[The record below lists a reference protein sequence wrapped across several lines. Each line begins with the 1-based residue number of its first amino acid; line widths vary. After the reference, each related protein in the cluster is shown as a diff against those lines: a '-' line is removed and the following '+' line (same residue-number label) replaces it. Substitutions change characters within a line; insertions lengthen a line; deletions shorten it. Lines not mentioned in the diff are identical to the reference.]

1 MNLQVDV
8 ERLSLAH
15 KAVRAELLAERG
27 ADGHWS
33 GQLGSS
39 PFATA
44 AAVSALVVAH
54 RRSSQHALREAIKGE
69 GHTVEHVVQNDL
81 SELLL
86 ESVHWLAKHQNSDGG
101 WSDCDGARSNIAATM
116 MVQAA
121 FRLTGIPAKYSDLM
135 VRADDY
141 IEAVGGLAELR
152 RYCNGDK
159 PLFTA
164 IMANCALADMF
175 SWRQVPTLQLE
186 LACLPTRWR
195 RNIQVI
201 VPRYARPVVLAV
213 GRAKFHHDP
222 PKNPISRFWRRSIWR
237 KSLVMLEQLQ
247 AADDSFLSSVPLTSF
262 IVMSLASVG
271 CQDHAIVER
280 GIEFL
285 LSSVRADSSWSNT
298 PNRAVSNTAFALNCL
313 AKKGTGTFYS
323 GQLHDSHDHFDS
335 HPDLAA
341 NSKTWDDTSR
351 ATETV
356 TDVHVPMDLNR
367 SAFTESC
374 INWLLAQQHA
384 ESNVVTEV
392 SSGGWASS
400 DAAGAL
406 PNASATAS
414 VLCALIEG
422 HSHADAAQRERI
434 ERAAGRGVVWLLE
447 LQNEDGGWPTY
458 YRDDAI
464 LRRDESAAD
473 VTAQVLRALAAW
485 RRDWRSDISI
495 EASHRWSFIDERT
508 ILAIETGWKYLEAHQ
523 MEDGSFIPMW
533 FGNEH
538 RPNQINPVYGTSQVL
553 FAAADLER
561 LESNLAQRGVR
572 WLLAAQHANGGWGPP
587 RVAID
592 YSVGEVGTHARRAN
606 EVMSRFCTIEETSV
620 ATSALIP
627 IAETSPAV
635 AQAVSCGYSW
645 LTSAVEQDAHRRPAI
660 IGFSLAKLWYHERLY
675 PLAFAAGALSRAVRS
690 VGVAAPAASQVG

>member
-1 MNLQVDV
+1 MNLEVDV

-15 KAVRAELLAERG
+15 KAVRAELLAERA

-54 RRSSQHALREAIKGE
+54 RRSSQHALTESIKGD
-69 GHTVEHVVQNDL
+69 GQAIEHVLQNDL

-101 WSDCDGARSNIAATM
+101 WSDCEGARSNIAATM

-141 IEAVGGLAELR
+141 VETVGGLAELK
-152 RYCNGDK
+152 RYLSGDK
-159 PLFTA
+159 PLLTA

-175 SWRQVPTLQLE
+175 PWRQVPTLQLE

-195 RNIQVI
+195 RNIHVFI
-201 VPRYARPVVLAV
+201 PRYARPVVLSV

-222 PKNPISRFWRRSIWR
+222 PNNPIARFWRRSIWR

-247 AADDSFLSSVPLTSF
+247 ASDDSFLSSVPLTSF

-271 CQDHAIVER
+271 CQEHKIVER

-298 PNRAVSNTAFALNCL
+298 PNRAVSNTAIALNCL
-313 AKKGTGTFYS
+313 AKGAHQGA
-323 GQLHDSHDHFDS
+323 GHSHGHFDS
-335 HPDLAA
+335 HPELAA
-341 NSKTWDDTSR
+341 NSKTWDDASR

-356 TDVHVPMDLNR
+356 TDVHLPMDLNC
-367 SAFTESC
+367 SAFNESC
-374 INWLLAQQHA
+374 VNWLLAQQHA
-384 ESNVVTEV
+384 EPNAVTEV

-406 PNASATAS
+406 PNAGATANVVS
-414 VLCALIEG
+414 ALIQA
-422 HSHADAAQRERI
+422 HPKATTAQRERI

-447 LQNEDGGWPTY
+447 LQNEDGGWATY

-464 LRRDESAAD
+464 LRRDESATD

-485 RRDWRSDISI
+485 RRDWRTDTSA
-495 EASHRWSFIDERT
+495 EASRRWSFIDERAVR
-508 ILAIETGWKYLEAHQ
+508 AIDTGWKYLEAHQ
-523 MEDGSFIPMW
+523 APDGSFIPMW

-538 RPNQINPVYGTSQVL
+538 QPNQINPVYGTSQVL
-553 FAAADLER
+553 FAAAELER
-561 LESNLAQRGVR
+561 LGSNLTQRAAR
-572 WLLAAQHANGGWGPP
+572 WLAAAQHANGGWGPP
-587 RVAID
+587 RATID
-592 YSVGEVGTHARRAN
+592 YSLGEDGHAARRAN
-606 EVMSRFCTIEETSV
+606 EVMSRFCTIEETSL
-620 ATSALIP
+620 ATSALMP
-627 IAETSPAV
+627 IAETNPAV
-635 AQAVSCGYSW
+635 APTVSRGYAW
-645 LTSAVEQDAHRRPAI
+645 LTGAVEQDAHRRPAI
-660 IGFSLAKLWYHERLY
+660 IGFSLAKLWYYERLY

-690 VGVAAPAASQVG
+690 VEAATPAATHVG

>member
-1 MNLQVDV
+1 MNLEVDV

-15 KAVRAELLAERG
+15 KAVRAELLAERA

-54 RRSSQHALREAIKGE
+54 RRSSQHALRESTKGD
-69 GHTVEHVVQNDL
+69 GQAMEHVVQNDL

-121 FRLTGIPAKYSDLM
+121 FRLTGIPGKYSDLM

-141 IEAVGGLAELR
+141 VEAVGGLAELK
-152 RYCNGDK
+152 RYLSDDK
-159 PLFTA
+159 PLLTA
-164 IMANCALADMF
+164 IMANGALADMF
-175 SWRQVPTLQLE
+175 SWRQVPALQVE
-186 LACLPTRWR
+186 LACLPTHWR
-195 RNIQVI
+195 RNIHVF
-201 VPRYARPVVLAV
+201 VPRYARPVVLSV

-222 PKNPISRFWRRSIWR
+222 PKNPISRLWRRSIWR
-237 KSLVMLEQLQ
+237 KSLAILEQLQ
-247 AADDSFLSSVPLTSF
+247 ATDDSFLASVPLTSF

-271 CQDHAIVER
+271 CQDHKIVER

-285 LSSVRADSSWSNT
+285 LSSVRADSSWSNV
-298 PNRAVSNTAFALNCL
+298 PNRAVSNTALALNCL
-313 AKKGTGTFYS
+313 AK
-323 GQLHDSHDHFDS
+323 GQHQGADRSHDHFDS
-335 HPDLAA
+335 HAELAA
-341 NSKTWDDTSR
+341 SSKTWDDTSR

-356 TDVHVPMDLNR
+356 TDVHLPMDLNC
-367 SAFTESC
+367 SVFNENC
-374 INWLLAQQHA
+374 VNWLLAQQRD
-384 ESNVVTEV
+384 EPNVVTEV

-406 PNASATAS
+406 PNAGATAN
-414 VLCALIEG
+414 VLSALIQA
-422 HSHADAAQRERI
+422 HTHASSTQRERI
-434 ERAAGRGVVWLLE
+434 ERAVGRGIVWLME
-447 LQNEDGGWPTY
+447 LQNEDGGWATY

-464 LRRDESAAD
+464 LRRDKSATD

-485 RRDWRSDISI
+485 RRTWRTDISV
-495 EASHRWSFIDERT
+495 EANRRWSFIDERAVR
-508 ILAIETGWKYLEAHQ
+508 AIEAAWKYLEAHQ
-523 MEDGSFIPMW
+523 TKDGSFIPMW

-538 RPNQINPVYGTSQVL
+538 QPGQINPVYGTSQVL
-553 FAAADLER
+553 FAAAELER
-561 LESNLAQRGVR
+561 LESTLAQRAIR
-572 WLLAAQHANGGWGPP
+572 WLLAAQHAAGGWGPP
-587 RVAID
+587 RAAID
-592 YSVGEVGTHARRAN
+592 YSAGEDGMQARRAN
-606 EVMSRFCTIEETSV
+606 EAMSRFCTIEETSL
-620 ATSALIP
+620 ATSALMP
-627 IAETSPAV
+627 VAEMNPAL
-635 AQAVSCGYSW
+635 AQTVSRGYAW
-645 LTSAVEQDAHRRPAI
+645 LASAIEQDAHRRPAI

-690 VGVAAPAASQVG
+690 VEAATPAASTASHM